1 MKKEKD
7 EIFNCQFYEIVEEY
21 CHKPKFA
28 PPFSLFIYIIYAF
41 YMIFNGL
48 SKLISIHKDKF
59 NIKNSVIP
67 SEQDRSEVSLGC
79 LPKCFLFKLIL
90 NLIGGAEIYG

>member
-21 CHKPKFA
+21 CYKPMFA

-41 YMIFNGL
+41 YRV
-48 SKLISIHKDKF
+48 SKLLSILKDKC
-59 NIKNSVIP
+59 NSKNSVTA
-67 SEQDRSEVSLGC
+67 SEKDRSEVSKGC
-79 LPKCFLFKLIL
+79 LSKCFLFKLIF
-90 NLIGGAEIYG
+90 NLTDGAEIYG